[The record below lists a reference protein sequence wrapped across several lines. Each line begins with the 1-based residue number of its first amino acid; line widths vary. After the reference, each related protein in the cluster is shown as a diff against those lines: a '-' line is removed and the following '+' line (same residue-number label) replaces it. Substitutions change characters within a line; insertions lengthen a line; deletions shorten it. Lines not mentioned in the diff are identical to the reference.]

1 MKHEDYLI
9 HLLRRCSQTRIAP
22 PLEKLRRI
30 QNSVFPLQQLTS
42 KPSVSSK
49 WKVGLLALSLLDFG
63 SSTESLQVE
72 KKFIQNMLERC
83 TFPSS
88 CWKFYLENFDRW
100 IRLESA
106 AASSDA
112 AVCRLLG
119 FHALSQAIF
128 HLSAQENCLTTWRKS
143 LTLYKIL
150 LEKYTSSH
158 EVNLKTVRHY
168 VLITMLRNSKWDSAL
183 EMFYDVLNHMEF
195 PSPTATGFLI
205 SRLGDHNKWGEIL
218 AIYDISLRY
227 VSRKLPRTS
236 IQSMGPLQKDWGTV
250 FSMAMN
256 NASRCQPSILF
267 SMMDK
272 LLLYNQNCPIKPL
285 GCLDGNFLQSLE
297 RVSAQDRLEL
307 LSLAKLNDLLDYY
320 KGIRGLVAQKQWV
333 EALETFCTAMKTSRA
348 EKECPFSRTEIGRSR
363 LALLHS
369 SSSSNVR
376 TIVDKINSF
385 RKSKDALQLNDSEL
399 ECVFSKSLLA
409 NDSSFWVY
417 CLSLLHSNFSF
428 DKLNNKKRFL
438 PSHAMLSLLFRN
450 QQLPWKEGLKIFSS
464 YLSHYSNIPPGNTN
478 GDRKVSLSVVLDS
491 LLRLMYANNANK
503 EADKL
508 VLRMSE
514 QYDVTLPGIFLQKS
528 NKEILQIVMSRHL
541 KIASNTLYYILG
553 VKEES
558 EERIP
563 RSLFCLHL
571 YIKNEL
577 GRGFLDGKCLPEYDF
592 KWLHKVPVSV
602 HIQTLRCIGQSSVPE
617 AAKYTFTRH
626 YLSYLL
632 SENASKFPSES
643 RDESLYC
650 IVWEAFMVFLEY
662 SDLQGKEEIRN
673 LEDCFFFEKIL
684 ELAVKQYQSFP
695 PFYMFLPNQLDRL
708 LPRLSLSNADFLS
721 ITVRCRFAKKV
732 IDIVMDLFQEGRKL
746 VSSQLVILN
755 GLLKL
760 CCRIVECEKYM
771 VDKKL
776 SITQSSEHFLGQYG
790 EVADYA
796 LKLVRWELEMSG
808 SSSISSH
815 LLLLYKT
822 ISFSGVENQNWEK
835 ALNLTSL
842 ALAQPEMHCN
852 RLCRSESHEE
862 NSFSCVN
869 VMHYKE
875 FSRIFGWEV
884 GLSFWYKYFPCE
896 VLKNVSGNTCAV
908 DYCFSLAI

>member
-9 HLLRRCSQTRIAP
+9 HLLRRCSQTRVAP
-22 PLEKLRRI
+22 PSEKLKRI
-30 QNSVFPLQQLTS
+30 QNSLFPLQQLTL

-49 WKVGLLALSLLDFG
+49 WKVALLALSLSDFG
-63 SSTESLQVE
+63 SSAESYHVE
-72 KKFIQNMLERC
+72 KMFIQNMLERC

-106 AASSDA
+106 TSSPDA
-112 AVCRLLG
+112 AVCRSLG
-119 FHALSQAIF
+119 FHALSQTIY
-128 HLSAQENCLTTWRKS
+128 HLSSQENISTSWEK
-143 LTLYKIL
+143 TLALYRIVS
-150 LEKYTSSH
+150 EKYTSVY
-158 EVNLKTVRHY
+158 EVNMKAVRHC
-168 VLITMLRNSKWDSAL
+168 VLMTMLRSSKWDRAL
-183 EMFYDVLNHMEF
+183 GSFYDIVNHMEF
-195 PSPTATGFLI
+195 PTPTATGFLI

-218 AIYDISLRY
+218 SIYDVSLRY

-236 IQSMGPLQKDWGTV
+236 IQSVGALQKSWGTV
-250 FSMAMN
+250 FSMAIN

-272 LLLYNQNCPIKPL
+272 LLLYNENCPIKPL
-285 GCLDGNFLQSLE
+285 GSLDGNFLQSLD
-297 RVSAQDRLEL
+297 RVNAQHRLEL
-307 LSLAKLNDLLDYY
+307 LSLAKQHDLFDYY
-320 KGIRGLVAQKQWV
+320 KGIRGLVAQKKWV
-333 EALETFCTAMKTSRA
+333 DALETFCTAMKTSRA
-348 EKECPFSRTEIGRSR
+348 KKECPFSRTEIGRSR

-369 SSSSNVR
+369 SSSSNVQI
-376 TIVDKINSF
+376 IVDKINSF
-385 RKSKDALQLNDSEL
+385 RKSKNAMQLNDAEL
-399 ECVFSKSLLA
+399 ECIFSKSLKS
-409 NDSSFWVY
+409 NDSGFWVY

-450 QQLPWKEGLKIFSS
+450 QQFPWKEGLKIFCF
-464 YLSHYSNIPPGNTN
+464 YLSHYSGIPAVNTN
-478 GDRKVSLSVVLDS
+478 ENKKVSLSVVLDS

-514 QYDVTLPGIFLQKS
+514 QYDVTLPGIFLQESDRK
-528 NKEILQIVMSRHL
+528 ILETVTSRHL

-571 YIKNEL
+571 YMKNEL
-577 GRGFLDGKCLPEYDF
+577 GRGFLDGKCLPEYEF

-602 HIQTLRCIGQSSVPE
+602 HIQTLRCIGQSSLPE
-617 AAKYTFTRH
+617 AAKYTLTKH

-632 SENASKFPSES
+632 SENASKYSSGS

-650 IVWEAFMVFLEY
+650 IVWEAFIVFLEY
-662 SDLQGKEEIRN
+662 FDLQGEEVVRN
-673 LEDCFFFEKIL
+673 LENCFFFEEIL

-695 PFYMFLPNQLDRL
+695 PFHMFLPNQLDRL
-708 LPRLSLSNADFLS
+708 LPRLFQTNAVSVS
-721 ITVRCRFAKKV
+721 ITFRCRFAKKV
-732 IDIVMDLFQEGRKL
+732 IGIVMDLFQEGRKL
-746 VSSQLVILN
+746 ISSQLVILN

-760 CCRIVECEKYM
+760 CCRIVEYEKFM

-776 SITQSSEHFLGQYG
+776 LITQSSGNFLGQHG
-790 EVADYA
+790 DVADCA

-808 SSSISSH
+808 SSAISSH

-822 ISFSGVENQNWEK
+822 ISFSAGATQYWEK
-835 ALNLTSL
+835 ALELTSL
-842 ALAQPEMHCN
+842 VLSQSQMHYN
-852 RLCRSESHEE
+852 NACRSDSNKEKSL
-862 NSFSCVN
+862 SCVN
-869 VMHYKE
+869 AVHYKE
-875 FSRIFGWEV
+875 FSRSFGWEV